1 MSFFVIVNFLS
12 VNTAWNREKVV
23 ELMKNRGFEVV
34 FLDLPEHFEPYFA
47 NKIVP
52 APELGF
58 SQDLKSCEPIINHC
72 WENGIRICCYL
83 DNRTSQERRDIQ
95 IELAKLVLRSKL
107 KGIDVEEWKEVVFK
121 DIAIRESSAEFVE
134 MKIRDNAGELNAC
147 LNLPPEVESALEKD
161 FVVKKV
167 AVYDFRRPIDK
178 IYELAFRE
186 MSGENISDEQW
197 LELIRKHIAF
207 VDTVVEVGYE
217 EACKFIWI

>member
-1 MSFFVIVNFLS
+1 MIVNFLS

-23 ELMKNRGFEVV
+23 ELMKHKGFEVV
-34 FLDLPEHFEPYFA
+34 FLDLPEHFEPYLV
-47 NKIVP
+47 NKILP
-52 APELGF
+52 TPDLGY
-58 SQDLKSCEPIINHC
+58 SQDLKSCEPILRFC
-72 WENGIRICCYL
+72 WESGIRIYCYL
-83 DNRTSQERRDIQ
+83 DTKASQERREIQ

-107 KGIDVEEWKEVVFK
+107 KGIDVEEWKDVIFK

-147 LNLPPEVESALEKD
+147 LNLPPEVESVLEKD
-161 FVVKKV
+161 FEVKKV

-186 MSGENISDEQW
+186 MSGEDISDEQW